1 MGRFMRHNRDD
12 KRFSRPLGHFRC
24 LMANL
29 TNSLFES
36 GRIKTTMPKA
46 KELRY
51 YAERMITLGKAGDV
65 ASRRRAM
72 AFMRKKEV
80 VTKLFDEIAPKYK
93 ERNGGYTRILKIG
106 YRPGDSA
113 PVSIIELVGETDSAA
128 AGAPSKAKKKKAAS
142 AKKAVPAEVSAKKKA
157 ATA

>member
-1 MGRFMRHNRDD
+1 MRHNRDD

-36 GRIKTTMPKA
+36 GRIKTNVPKA

-72 AFMRKKEV
+72 AFMRKRKWSPSFSMKSRPSTRKE
-80 VTKLFDEIAPKYK
+80 T
-93 ERNGGYTRILKIG
+93 
-106 YRPGDSA
+106 
-113 PVSIIELVGETDSAA
+113 
-128 AGAPSKAKKKKAAS
+128 
-142 AKKAVPAEVSAKKKA
+142 A
-157 ATA
+157 ATRGY

>member
-1 MGRFMRHNRDD
+1 
-12 KRFSRPLGHFRC
+12 
-24 LMANL
+24 
-29 TNSLFES
+29 
-36 GRIKTTMPKA
+36 
-46 KELRY
+46 
-51 YAERMITLGKAGDV
+51 
-65 ASRRRAM
+65 M

-128 AGAPSKAKKKKAAS
+128 AEAPSKAKKKKAAS
-142 AKKAVPAEVSAKKKA
+142 AKKAAPAEVSAKKKKT

>member
-1 MGRFMRHNRDD
+1 MRHNRDD

-29 TNSLFES
+29 TNSLFQS
-36 GRIKTTMPKA
+36 GSIKTTVPKA

-113 PVSIIELVGETDSAA
+113 PVSIIELVGEASIAE
-128 AGAPSKAKKKKAAS
+128 APAKAKKKKTAKASKPASAGAS
-142 AKKAVPAEVSAKKKA
+142 AKKTKTA
-157 ATA
+157 AA

>member
-1 MGRFMRHNRDD
+1 MRHNRDD
-12 KRFSRPLGHFRC
+12 KRFSRPLGHLRC
-24 LMANL
+24 MMANL

-36 GRIKTTMPKA
+36 GRKKTTAPKA
-46 KELRY
+46 KELRR
-51 YAERMITLGKAGDV
+51 YAEKMITLGKAGDV

-72 AFMRKKEV
+72 AFMRRKEV

-113 PVSIIELVGETDSAA
+113 PVSMIELVNDADSA
-128 AGAPSKAKKKKAAS
+128 
-142 AKKAVPAEVSAKKKA
+142 VSG
-157 ATA
+157 

>member
-1 MGRFMRHNRDD
+1 
-12 KRFSRPLGHFRC
+12 
-24 LMANL
+24 MANL

-106 YRPGDSA
+106 YRPGDNA
-113 PVSIIELVGETDSAA
+113 PVSIIELVGEADSATA
-128 AGAPSKAKKKKAAS
+128 EAQSKAKKKKTAPAKKAAPAEAS
-142 AKKAVPAEVSAKKKA
+142 AKKKKT